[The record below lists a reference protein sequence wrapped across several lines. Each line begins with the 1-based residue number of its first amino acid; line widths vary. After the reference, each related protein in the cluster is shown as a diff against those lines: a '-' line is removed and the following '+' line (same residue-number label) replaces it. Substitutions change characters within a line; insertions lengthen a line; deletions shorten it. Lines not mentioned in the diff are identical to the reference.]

1 MEKTIE
7 DYSIDQ
13 KWNKLENIYVYNSIF
28 AGKLLDYSDI
38 TNRDISAPKNLRD
51 KEARLVTHKITYV

>member
-28 AGKLLDYSDI
+28 ARKLLDYSDI
-38 TNRDISAPKNLRD
+38 TNRDISSPKNL
-51 KEARLVTHKITYV
+51 